1 MSVASLALLALLIAV
16 TAIFSF
22 GGITVVLDQL
32 SDVFVDVL
40 HVMSADVFWETYAL
54 ASAMPGPNGPIFMS
68 SLGWQA
74 AGLIGVVVC
83 VVAWA
88 LPTLGAMYALGAM
101 GDHADENAT
110 IGRLLGVFKML
121 AVGLIFAGVAA
132 MVRVFDFGSHTG
144 FVQVGL
150 AVAGVLALH
159 RSCLSPLQ
167 VLLGCMAV
175 GLVLL

>member
-1 MSVASLALLALLIAV
+1 V
-16 TAIFSF
+16 TAVFSF
-22 GGITVVLDQL
+22 GGITVVLNQL

-40 HVMSADVFWETYAL
+40 HVMSADDFWETYAL

-74 AGLIGVVVC
+74 AGLAGVVVC

-88 LPTLGAMYALGAM
+88 LPTLGAMYGLGQM
-101 GDHADENAT
+101 GDQAEGNAT

-132 MVRVFDFGSHTG
+132 MVRVFDFDSHAG
-144 FVQVGL
+144 FVQ
-150 AVAGVLALH
+150 LALAAVGVVALY
-159 RSCLSPLQ
+159 RSWLSPLQ
-167 VLLGCMAV
+167 VLLGCMAI